1 MAIKWPLNRHSVC
14 TAASSLVAAV
24 DVVRYRE
31 RQKGKDLIEAEVVVG
46 ESAPQ
51 CCLNWLALG
60 AAVGLAQ
67 ITAIAWSKDKLILQR
82 SAHWHP
88 SLTPT
93 LRQSLPGR
101 RQGPAARHPHRQG
114 GVGAQGA
121 GSRLKGGD

>member
-1 MAIKWPLNRHSVC
+1 MPIKWPLNRHSVC
-14 TAASSLVAAV
+14 TAASSLVDAV

-67 ITAIAWSKDKLILQR
+67 ITAIAWFKDKLILQR
-82 SAHWHP
+82 SAHRHAT
-88 SLTPT
+88 LAPT
-93 LRQSLPGR
+93 LRQSVAVR

-114 GVGAQGA
+114 GVGTQGA